1 MHSRTRARAARSPV
15 VTLIGKR
22 RSAFAS
28 VADAVAYLEPGLQFG
43 TPGTITVYGSR
54 RAFGALRIR
63 IKNAISAV
71 VAHHYTIA
79 NRWMAAATS
88 WGDHF
93 DSKDMRDDLFK
104 KHDLSASWL
113 QYGSAERP
121 PDSSV
126 SVADIPP
133 DDRDER

>member
-1 MHSRTRARAARSPV
+1 MHSRTRARPARSPL

-54 RAFGALRIR
+54 RAFGVLRSR
-63 IKNAISAV
+63 MKNAISAV
-71 VAHHYTIA
+71 IAHHYTIA
-79 NRWMAAATS
+79 NRWMAEATS

-104 KHDLSASWL
+104 RHDLSASWL
-113 QYGSAERP
+113 QYGGVEP
-121 PDSSV
+121 PPSSSV
-126 SVADIPP
+126 SVADISP